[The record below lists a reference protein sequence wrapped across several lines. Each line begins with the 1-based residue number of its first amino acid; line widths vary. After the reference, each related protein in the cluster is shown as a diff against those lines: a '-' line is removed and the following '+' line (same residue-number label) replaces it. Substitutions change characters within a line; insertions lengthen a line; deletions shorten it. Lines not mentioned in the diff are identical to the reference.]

1 MDTIESLKLR
11 IKELED
17 ENKKLRK
24 KLNQQKCKVG
34 RKQKLADYEI
44 ETMKFYRYQ
53 GKTYKEIAEL
63 FKCSVGLVHKVINPK

>member
-34 RKQKLADYEI
+34 RKQKLADHEI

>member
-34 RKQKLADYEI
+34 RKQKLVDHEI
-44 ETMKFYRYQ
+44 ETMKFYGYQ

-63 FKCSVGLVHKVINPK
+63 FKCSVGLVIK